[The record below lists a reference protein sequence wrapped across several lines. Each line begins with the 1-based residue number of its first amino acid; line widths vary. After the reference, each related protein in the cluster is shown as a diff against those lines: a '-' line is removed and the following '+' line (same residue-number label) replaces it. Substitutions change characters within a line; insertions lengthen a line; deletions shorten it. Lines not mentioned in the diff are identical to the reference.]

1 LLLVLVPPVLVVL
14 LLWLLLLPGP
24 LAGLLSPELLMDL
37 LMTPGVLVEL
47 QLRLPR
53 KLLVV

>member
-1 LLLVLVPPVLVVL
+1 VPPVLVVL
-14 LLWLLLLPGP
+14 LLRLLLLPGP